1 MHMIPQI
8 DYELEADFDIEEMS
22 SSTFK
27 LLIDKKR
34 IIGKCDDL
42 DAVKQ
47 AVYLMLNVERYQ
59 YVIYSENY
67 GVELMDLIGQ
77 PIPYVL
83 PELKR
88 RITECLTQDDRIDS
102 VDGFEF
108 EVNKQFVHCTFTVH
122 SNIGSFE
129 SESVVNV

>member
-1 MHMIPQI
+1 MIPQI
-8 DYELEADFDIEEMS
+8 DYELEADFDIEEIP

-108 EVNKQFVHCTFTVH
+108 EVNKQFVHCTVTVH

>member
-1 MHMIPQI
+1 MIPQVEYELGD
-8 DYELEADFDIEEMS
+8 DYEFEEIPS
-22 SSTFK
+22 ETYK
-27 LLIDKKR
+27 ILDDKKR

-42 DAVKQ
+42 EAVKQ
-47 AVYLMLNVERYQ
+47 AVYLMLNTERYQ
-59 YVIYSENY
+59 YIIYSENY
-67 GVELMDLIGQ
+67 GVELMDLIGE

-108 EVNKQFVHCTFTVH
+108 EVNKKTVHCTFTVH

>member
-1 MHMIPQI
+1 MIPQT
-8 DYELEADFDIEEMS
+8 DYELEADFEIEEIP

-34 IIGKCDDL
+34 IIGRCDNL
-42 DAVKQ
+42 DAIKQ
-47 AVYLMLNVERYQ
+47 AVYLMLNIERYN

-108 EVNKQFVHCTFTVH
+108 EVNKKNVHCTFTVH

>member
-1 MHMIPQI
+1 MIPQT
-8 DYELEADFDIEEMS
+8 DFELEADFEIEEIPS
-22 SSTFK
+22 ETFK
-27 LLIDKKR
+27 ILTNKKR

>member
-1 MHMIPQI
+1 MIPQVEYELGE
-8 DYELEADFDIEEMS
+8 DYEFEEIPS
-22 SSTFK
+22 ETFK
-27 LLIDKKR
+27 IITNKKR
-34 IIGKCDDL
+34 IIGRCDSL
-42 DAVKQ
+42 EAIKQ
-47 AVYLMLNVERYQ
+47 AVYLMLNIERYN
-59 YVIYSENY
+59 YIIYSENY

-102 VDGFEF
+102 VDSFEF
-108 EVNKQFVHCTFTVH
+108 EVNKKTVHCTFTVH

-129 SESVVNV
+129 SVVNI